1 MTAVRITGPCVI
13 EQRFVES
20 FQPAATHSVSIP
32 LPYPCRL
39 GTPIGVSV
47 LVVDA
52 LSDAATVYN
61 AYPVALVDT
70 TAPTLNPWFLQKTGG
85 GQFGQVPSG
94 DYTPSDS
101 IRVQAYVHDNYKIKV
116 LFWEVLP
123 MGLRDSMVFADSAL
137 GEWATDNYV
146 PLNLPIAP
154 NWVGQKIQ
162 LRFQGRD
169 AQGNLSDF
177 LTTPL
182 DSIRVSASPGGP

>member
-1 MTAVRITGPCVI
+1 
-13 EQRFVES
+13 
-20 FQPAATHSVSIP
+20 
-32 LPYPCRL
+32 
-39 GTPIGVSV
+39 
-47 LVVDA
+47 
-52 LSDAATVYN
+52 
-61 AYPVALVDT
+61 
-70 TAPTLNPWFLQKTGG
+70 
-85 GQFGQVPSG
+85 
-94 DYTPSDS
+94 
-101 IRVQAYVHDNYKIKV
+101 
-116 LFWEVLP
+116 
-123 MGLRDSMVFADSAL
+123 MVFADSAL